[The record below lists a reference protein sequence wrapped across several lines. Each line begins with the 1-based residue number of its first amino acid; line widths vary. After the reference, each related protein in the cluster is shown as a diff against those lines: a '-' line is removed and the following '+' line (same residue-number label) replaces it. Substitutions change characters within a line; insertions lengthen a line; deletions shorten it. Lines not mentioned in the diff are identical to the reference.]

1 MDSSKVAQAMR
12 LEQWA
17 KEYQEFKASGLQQK
31 QWCKINDMSES
42 TFSYRMRKLR
52 NATGEAIETQEIS
65 MPIFEPMPQVVK
77 CMPSREFEDGCI
89 HVKMGDKSISIH
101 SNAPVEYLKLILG
114 AFFNA

>member
-1 MDSSKVAQAMR
+1 MDSSKVAQSMR

-52 NATGEAIETQEIS
+52 NAASEVMETQEIPI
-65 MPIFEPMPQVVK
+65 PIFEPMPRVVK

-89 HVKMGDKSISIH
+89 HVKMGDKSISIQ